1 MKTRIPESL
10 FMPLIFQMGL
20 FDVCTSEEELAETIV
35 YQLSEEM
42 DALLDDDDI
51 REMSAENMASVV
63 GGILSALGAYK
74 IHTHSSSVERR
85 FDGSY
90 PWPHYSIWFSF
101 TTSPF
106 RSYRHTDY
114 INISI
119 P

>member
-20 FDVCTSEEELAETIV
+20 FAVCYNEEELAETIV
-35 YQLSEEM
+35 YQLSDEM

-51 REMSAENMASVV
+51 REISAKNMAAIV
-63 GGILSALGAYK
+63 GGVLSACGAYN
-74 IHTHSSSVERR
+74 IHTKSSSASPDVGRR
-85 FDGSY
+85 
-90 PWPHYSIWFSF
+90 WPHYSIWFSF

-106 RSYRHTDY
+106 RSFRHTDY
-114 INISI
+114 INISV